1 MLINNVGVVIPFYQ
15 RESGILA
22 KALLSIAA
30 QQVES
35 TVFTIV
41 IVDDGSP
48 VPADNELAALE
59 LPEHCRIE
67 LIKQKNAGPA
77 VARNTAL
84 DYLQQCEIS
93 TVAFLDSDDVWK
105 EQHIAEALSALSIG
119 AGFYFCD
126 HSRFD
131 EKSSWFSSLDCF
143 KHWDDTAAV
152 YNIKLSADKQLAELS
167 GANCFKL
174 FIKDYL
180 SQTSCIVYDFKS
192 QPDARFDPS
201 LVSAGEDFFL
211 WLQLVTNCK
220 KVIFSF
226 NKNTHCGE
234 GVNIYFDSFDWGKLA
249 SSTQNGYNF
258 ILYKKILSTFSLQKE
273 EYDFVSGKAE
283 LYLNR
288 YSFLMIKHLITQVGF
303 NLRLAAFLFKRF
315 PITMLFVPFRFIRA
329 ALNRKILQR

>member
-1 MLINNVGVVIPFYQ
+1 MFKYNIGVVIPFYQ

-30 QQVES
+30 QQVKNIA
-35 TVFTIV
+35 FTIV

-48 VPADNELAALE
+48 IPADNELAALE

-84 DYLQQCEIS
+84 DYLQSCNIN

-105 EQHIAEALSALSIG
+105 EQHIAEALSALSSG

-126 HSRFD
+126 HSRFNTTH
-131 EKSSWFSSLDCF
+131 SWFASFDCF
-143 KHWDDTAAV
+143 KHWDDTAAA
-152 YNIKLSADKQLAELS
+152 YDIKLSTDKQLAELS
-167 GANCFKL
+167 GANCFNL

-211 WLQLVTNCK
+211 WLQLVSNCK

-249 SSTQNGYNF
+249 SSTQIGCQF
-258 ILYKKILSTFSLQKE
+258 ILFKMILSTFSLQKSE
-273 EYDFVSGKAE
+273 HDYIKQAAEYHLN
-283 LYLNR
+283 LYS
-288 YSFLMIKHLITQVGF
+288 YLMMKHLITRVGF
-303 NLRLAAFLFKRF
+303 NRRLAKILLKKF
-315 PITMLFVPFRFIRA
+315 PFSMLSVPFRFIRA
-329 ALNRKILQR
+329 AVNRKVLQK

>member
-35 TVFTIV
+35 TAFTIV

-48 VPADNELAALE
+48 IPADEELASVA

-105 EQHIAEALSALSIG
+105 EQHIAEALSALSSG

-131 EKSSWFSSLDCF
+131 EESSWFTLLDCF
-143 KHWDDTAAV
+143 KHWDDTAAAHD
-152 YNIKLSADKQLAELS
+152 IKLSADKQIAELS
-167 GANCFKL
+167 GVNCFNL
-174 FIKDYL
+174 FIKEYL

-192 QPDARFDPS
+192 QLDARFDPS

-211 WLQLVTNCK
+211 WLHLVSNCK
-220 KVIFSF
+220 KVVFSF
-226 NKNTHCGE
+226 NINTHCGE
-234 GVNIYFDSFDWGKLA
+234 GVNIYYDSFDWGKLA
-249 SSTQNGYNF
+249 SSTQEGYNF
-258 ILYKKILSTFSLQKE
+258 ILHKMVLSTFSLQKHE
-273 EYDFVSGKAE
+273 HDFIKEKVAFH
-283 LYLNR
+283 LNR
-288 YSFLMIKHLITQVGF
+288 YSYLMMKHLITRVGF
-303 NLRLAAFLFKRF
+303 NRRLAKILLQKF
-315 PITMLFVPFRFIRA
+315 PFSMLSVPFRFIKT
-329 ALNRKILQR
+329 ALNRKVLQR

>member
-1 MLINNVGVVIPFYQ
+1 MFKHNIGVVIPFYQ
-15 RESGILA
+15 RKQGILA
-22 KALLSIAA
+22 KALYSIAT
-30 QQVES
+30 QQVKG
-35 TVFTIV
+35 TQFTIV

-48 VPADNELAALE
+48 TPAEEELASIQ
-59 LPEHCRIE
+59 LPAHCHIE

-84 DYLQQCEIS
+84 DYLQKNKID

-105 EQHIAEALSALSIG
+105 EQHIVEALSALSSG

-126 HSRFD
+126 HSRFNTAD
-131 EKSSWFSSLDCF
+131 SWFASLECF
-143 KHWDDTAAV
+143 KHWDDTASA

-167 GANCFKL
+167 GANCFNL

-211 WLQLVTNCK
+211 WLQLVNRCEK
-220 KVIFSF
+220 IVFSF

-234 GVNIYFDSFDWGKLA
+234 GVNIYFDSFDWDKLA
-249 SSTQNGYNF
+249 SSSQQGYHF

-273 EYDFVSGKAE
+273 EYDFIKEKTE
-283 LYLNR
+283 LHLNR
-288 YSFLMIKHLITQVGF
+288 YSFLMVKHLISQVGF
-303 NLRLAAFLFKRF
+303 NRRLAAFLFKRF

>member
-1 MLINNVGVVIPFYQ
+1 MFKYNIGVVIPFYQ

-30 QQVES
+30 QQVKN
-35 TVFTIV
+35 TTFTIV

-48 VPADNELAALE
+48 IPADSELAAFA

-93 TVAFLDSDDVWK
+93 TIAFLDSDDVWK
-105 EQHIAEALSALSIG
+105 EQHIAEALSALSSG

-131 EKSSWFSSLDCF
+131 EKSSWFSTLDCF
-143 KHWDDTAAV
+143 KYWDDTAAT
-152 YNIKLSADKQLAELS
+152 YDIKLSADKQLAELS
-167 GANCFKL
+167 GANCFNL

-273 EYDFVSGKAE
+273 EYDFVRGKAE

-288 YSFLMIKHLITQVGF
+288 YSFLMIKHLITKVGF
-303 NLRLAAFLFKRF
+303 NRRLAAFLLKRF

>member
-1 MLINNVGVVIPFYQ
+1 MFKYNVGVVIPFYQ

-30 QQVES
+30 QQVKN
-35 TVFTIV
+35 TTFTIV

-48 VPADNELAALE
+48 VAADEELATVT

-105 EQHIAEALSALSIG
+105 EQHIVEALSALSSG

-143 KHWDDTAAV
+143 KHWDDTAAA
-152 YNIKLSADKQLAELS
+152 YDIKLSANKQLAELS
-167 GANCFKL
+167 GANCFNL

-192 QPDARFDPS
+192 QPNARFDPS

-211 WLQLVTNCK
+211 WLQLVRRCENI
-220 KVIFSF
+220 VFSF

-258 ILYKKILSTFSLQKE
+258 ILYKMILSTFPLQKE
-273 EYDFVSGKAE
+273 EYDFVMGKAG

-288 YSFLMIKHLITQVGF
+288 YSFLMVKHLISQVGF
-303 NLRLAAFLFKRF
+303 NRRLAKVLLKKF
-315 PITMLFVPFRFIRA
+315 PFSMLSVPFRFIRA

>member
-1 MLINNVGVVIPFYQ
+1 MFKYNIGVVIPFYQ

-30 QQVES
+30 QQIEG
-35 TVFTIV
+35 TEFTIV

-48 VPADNELAALE
+48 IPADEELASVA

-105 EQHIAEALSALSIG
+105 EQHIAEALSALSSG

-131 EKSSWFSSLDCF
+131 EENSWFALLDCF
-143 KHWDDTAAV
+143 KHWDETAAAH
-152 YNIKLSADKQLAELS
+152 NIKLSADKKLAELS
-167 GANCFKL
+167 GANCFNL
-174 FIKDYL
+174 FIKEYL
-180 SQTSCIVYDFKS
+180 SQTSCIVYDFKL

-201 LVSAGEDFFL
+201 LVSAGEDHFL
-211 WLQLVTNCK
+211 WLQLVSNCK

-226 NKNTHCGE
+226 NKNIHCGE
-234 GVNIYFDSFDWGKLA
+234 GVNIYFDSFDWDKLA
-249 SSTQNGYNF
+249 SSSQQGYQF
-258 ILYKKILSTFSLQKE
+258 ILCRMILSTFHLHKE
-273 EYDFVSGKAE
+273 EYDFIKKKGE
-283 LYLNR
+283 EHLNLYS
-288 YSFLMIKHLITQVGF
+288 YLMMKHLITRVGF
-303 NLRLAAFLFKRF
+303 NRRLAKTLLQKF
-315 PITMLFVPFRFIRA
+315 PFSMLSVPLRFIRA

>member
-30 QQVES
+30 QQVEN

-48 VPADNELAALE
+48 IPADNELASME

-84 DYLQQCEIS
+84 DYLQQCKIS
-93 TVAFLDSDDVWK
+93 TVAFLDSDDIWK
-105 EQHIAEALSALSIG
+105 EQHIAEALSALLSG

-143 KHWDDTAAV
+143 KNWDNTAAA
-152 YNIKLSADKQLAELS
+152 YDIKLSADKQLAELS

-211 WLQLVTNCK
+211 WLQLVNRCK
-220 KVIFSF
+220 KVVFSF

-234 GVNIYFDSFDWGKLA
+234 GVNIYYDSFDWGKLA

-258 ILYKKILSTFSLQKE
+258 ILYKMIMSTFPLKKE
-273 EYDFVSGKAE
+273 EYDFIKE
-283 LYLNR
+283 KTKLHLNR
-288 YSFLMIKHLITQVGF
+288 YSFLMIKHLIMQVGF
-303 NLRLAAFLFKRF
+303 NRRLAGFLFKRF
-315 PITMLFVPFRFIRA
+315 PITMLFVPFRFLKA
-329 ALNRKILQR
+329 ALHRKILQR

>member
-1 MLINNVGVVIPFYQ
+1 MYKYNIGVVIPFYQ

-30 QQVES
+30 QQIKS
-35 TVFTIV
+35 TAFTIV

-48 VPADNELAALE
+48 IPADNELAALE

-84 DYLQQCEIS
+84 DYLQKYEIS

-105 EQHIAEALSALSIG
+105 EQHITEALSALSSG

-126 HSRFD
+126 HSRFNTTD
-131 EKSSWFSSLDCF
+131 SWFASLDCF
-143 KHWDDTAAV
+143 KHWNDTAAA

-174 FIKDYL
+174 FIKEYL

-201 LVSAGEDFFL
+201 LVSAGEDYFL
-211 WLQLVTNCK
+211 WLQLVSHCE

-226 NKNTHCGE
+226 NKNIHCGE
-234 GVNIYFDSFDWGKLA
+234 GVNIYFDSFDWDKLA
-249 SSTQNGYNF
+249 SSSQQGYHF
-258 ILYKKILSTFSLQKE
+258 ILYKNILSTFSLQKE
-273 EYDFVSGKAE
+273 EYDYIKQAAE
-283 LYLNR
+283 YHLNIYSYL
-288 YSFLMIKHLITQVGF
+288 MMKHLITRVGF
-303 NLRLAAFLFKRF
+303 NRRLAKILLKKF
-315 PITMLFVPFRFIRA
+315 PFMLSVPFRFIRA